1 MELSSTHR
9 SFINRGYSLE
19 TLGPNCNTVLNFWLY
34 LDSLTESQKN
44 IVVAHNSLT
53 YDEEYKVEKLIH
65 SVVGVIVWTDIL
77 FSIPLNFPK
86 EAFYASC
93 ELIGM
98 QDILNMGEEL
108 TYLPM
113 FDGL

>member
-34 LDSLTESQKN
+34 LDSLTEPQKY
-44 IVVAHNSLT
+44 IASSRNSLT
-53 YDEEYKVEKLIH
+53 HDEVVQVINLLNGVVSA
-65 SVVGVIVWTDIL
+65 SVRGSVL
-77 FSIPLNFPK
+77 FSLPYTFDF

-98 QDILNMGEEL
+98 QDILNMGEKL

>member
-9 SFINRGYSLE
+9 SFIDRGYSLE

-34 LDSLTESQKN
+34 LDNLTEPQWR
-44 IVVAHNSLT
+44 IVVARNSLT
-53 YDEEYKVEKLIH
+53 CDEHETVGNLLGG
-65 SVVGVIVWTDIL
+65 VVYTRVWDSIL
-77 FSIPLNFPK
+77 FSIPLNFPI
-86 EAFYASC
+86 ESFYASC

>member
-1 MELSSTHR
+1 
-9 SFINRGYSLE
+9 
-19 TLGPNCNTVLNFWLY
+19 LY
-34 LDSLTESQKN
+34 LDSLTEPQKN

-53 YDEEYKVEKLIH
+53 YDEGNKVKKLIH
-65 SVVGVIVWTDIL
+65 SVVGEIIWTNIL
-77 FSIPLNFPK
+77 FSIPLNSPI

-93 ELIGM
+93 EIIGM
-98 QDILNMGEEL
+98 QDILNMGEKL

>member
-1 MELSSTHR
+1 MELSRTHR
-9 SFINRGYSLE
+9 SFIAQGYSLE
-19 TLGPNCNTVLNFWLY
+19 TLGPNCKTALNFWLY
-34 LDSLTESQKN
+34 LDNLTEPQWR
-44 IVVAHNSLT
+44 IVVARNLLT
-53 YDEEYKVEKLIH
+53 VDEQETVRNLLKG
-65 SVVGVIVWTDIL
+65 VVYTRVWDSIL
-77 FSIPLNFPK
+77 FSIPLNFPI

-98 QDILNMGEEL
+98 QDILNMGEKL

>member
-34 LDSLTESQKN
+34 LDSLTEPQKY
-44 IVVAHNSLT
+44 IAVAHNSLT
-53 YDEEYKVEKLIH
+53 YDEGYKARILLNGVVSA
-65 SVVGVIVWTDIL
+65 SVWDSVL
-77 FSIPLNFPK
+77 FSLPYTFDF

-98 QDILNMGEEL
+98 QDILNMGEKL

-113 FDGL
+113 FDRL

>member
-9 SFINRGYSLE
+9 SFIDRGYSLE
-19 TLGPNCNTVLNFWLY
+19 TLGPNYKTVLNFWLY

-44 IVVAHNSLT
+44 IVVTRNSLT
-53 YDEEYKVEKLIH
+53 YDEGYKARILLFG
-65 SVVGVIVWTDIL
+65 VVGVSLWDNIL
-77 FSIPLNFPK
+77 YSMPYAYLEP
-86 EAFYASC
+86 FYASC

-98 QDILNMGEEL
+98 QDILNMGKEL